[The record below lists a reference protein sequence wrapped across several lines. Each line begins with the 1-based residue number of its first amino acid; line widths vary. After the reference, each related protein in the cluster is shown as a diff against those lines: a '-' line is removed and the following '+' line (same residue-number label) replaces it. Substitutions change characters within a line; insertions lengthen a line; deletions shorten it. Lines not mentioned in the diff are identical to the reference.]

1 MDTNNDNDDD
11 DDDDDDD
18 DVSDDDD
25 NSYKYSRLPIART
38 FKGNRKRFELSGA
51 RKK

>member
-1 MDTNNDNDDD
+1 MDTNNDNN

-18 DVSDDDD
+18 DVSDDD
-25 NSYKYSRLPIART
+25 NSYKYSRLPIT